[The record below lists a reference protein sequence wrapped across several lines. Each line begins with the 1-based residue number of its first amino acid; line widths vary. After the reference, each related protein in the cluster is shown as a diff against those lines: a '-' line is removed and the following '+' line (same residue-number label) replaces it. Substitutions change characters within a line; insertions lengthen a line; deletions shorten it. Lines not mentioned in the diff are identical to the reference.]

1 MILQRDDRLPLAC
14 YDIILSPSEDALC
27 CECYQRRNIVE
38 GETRNSAICLIK
50 KFVTNTEEI
59 RKNFEVLV
67 QISKYHAK

>member
-1 MILQRDDRLPLAC
+1 MKR
-14 YDIILSPSEDALC
+14 SALTLM
-27 CECYQRRNIVE
+27 EIKTLKGVTTKE
-38 GETRNSAICLIK
+38 LGKLMKLEVSVIK

>member
-1 MILQRDDRLPLAC
+1 MGLFIYLLHLIMSPIPSPCCPPSLLRSLILLL
-14 YDIILSPSEDALC
+14 LK
-27 CECYQRRNIVE
+27 
-38 GETRNSAICLIK
+38 IK